1 MPSLQA
7 KYLLLFVSSFSLGS
21 GSYSG
26 SRAPYMLTASAPVT
40 DLELDLG
47 SDSAANVRA
56 YGSDSEH
63 HAIALDLWDVG
74 MVGAEKSR
82 MSGSWFE
89 GGWHGLT
96 DIVHLW
102 SN

>member
-1 MPSLQA
+1 MTVTA
-7 KYLLLFVSSFSLGS
+7 VAARRTYGHV
-21 GSYSG
+21 
-26 SRAPYMLTASAPVT
+26 LTASAPVT

-74 MVGAEKSR
+74 LVSTEKSR
-82 MSGSWFE
+82 MNGSWFE
-89 GGWHGLT
+89 GRWHGFT
-96 DIVHLW
+96 GIVQLW
-102 SN
+102 SK